1 MSKKR
6 NVGLSFVLALFL
18 LTASVGAVS
27 ASKGASAQ
35 SLSATQESVVVGGD
49 AACSFVEGL
58 GVGLGIASLLGCAAC
73 AAPAAIIALVVLVA
87 C

>member
-6 NVGLSFVLALFL
+6 NLGLSFVLSLFL

-27 ASKGASAQ
+27 ANKGTSAH
-35 SLSATQESVVVGGD
+35 SLSAVQESVVVGGD
-49 AACSFVEGL
+49 AACHYVEGL
-58 GVGLGIASLLGCAAC
+58 GVGLGVAGLFGCGPCIGSAAV
-73 AAPAAIIALVVLVA
+73 IALVVMVA

>member
-6 NVGLSFVLALFL
+6 NLGLSFVLSLFL

-27 ASKGASAQ
+27 ANTRASAH
-35 SLSATQESVVVGGD
+35 SLSAAQESVVVGGD
-49 AACSFVEGL
+49 AVCNLVEGV
-58 GVGLGIASLLGCAAC
+58 GVGLGIAGLLGCVPC
-73 AAPAAIIALVVLVA
+73 GGFAAIIAFGVMFA